1 MKFIFFVYILLFSN
15 IYAAKIIEYES
26 QPNILKEN
34 KYIKKQLSLYE
45 SKTQF
50 NIAVL
55 YLEQEKYLKAISI
68 FKKTANKLKV
78 ESFLNIGIAY
88 YKLKSQNN
96 AYLYLKKLYNLKNL
110 NKQNIYAY
118 ISTCYYLY
126 LITNDRKY
134 LSDILGVL
142 KDKSIRK
149 QDENTRLLLVNT
161 YIILKQY
168 KKAIRVL
175 RTLNEY
181 NYLKLALLYIKVKEY
196 DNAEVYLQKALN
208 QTKDEK
214 STNDIIWF
222 TIYND
227 LKTNSISKLKDHIDL
242 VDDRLDEFRQYPRM
256 DLRIYFNKDKYSSKD
271 YFNMV
276 NNFSIQRKI
285 DMLFYFTPFIFA
297 DNKELK
303 QDSIYAFI
311 LKDINGIEALNN
323 MIEYNKNFTNIVKKD
338 PIIRANELQK
348 QIDKKEKIKSYEYYN
363 LALSYAQIFDYKN
376 AYKNFYKAYLLKK
389 SNKLYSSLVL
399 VSALRANIKLNKK
412 EKTQI
417 KDNLVNFKGQY
428 VYFGHYIYKIFFSK
442 NYKIEDEKISLKYKN
457 SVFYRALHFIDNK
470 NEKDSTL
477 QEPLLLNDGKDPLV
491 FLFRTIVKKENE
503 SEYTYVARL
512 QDYLPKHYN
521 DYFLKG
527 PLIITEYYID
537 ILKAVGIFNKVNF
550 NIPNDNTPTYLRTK
564 ALINL
569 YDGYPIQSIKILED
583 IKSKY
588 NLNDKY
594 TYNLLVASYLSAGD
608 YVNASATLTMMEFEL
623 KDDNARFLNGIQLL
637 QDLKLNSAKSSF
649 RKPYTGRLID
659 FQLKGFDKY
668 LEDL

>member
-1 MKFIFFVYILLFSN
+1 MKLIIFVYILFLSN
-15 IYAAKIIEYES
+15 IYASKITEYES

-55 YLEQEKYLKAISI
+55 YLEQEKYLKAINI
-68 FKKTANKLKV
+68 FKKTANRLKV
-78 ESFLNIGIAY
+78 ESFLNIAIAY

-96 AYLYLKKLYNLKNL
+96 AYLYLKKLYDLKNL
-110 NKQNIYAY
+110 KKQNIYAY
-118 ISTCYYLY
+118 VSSCYYLY

-134 LSDILGVL
+134 ISSLLESL
-142 KDKSIRK
+142 KDKRVKKLS
-149 QDENTRLLLVNT
+149 ENTRLLLVNT

-168 KKAIRVL
+168 KKAIKVL

-181 NYLKLALLYIKVKEY
+181 NYLKLALLYIKAKEY
-196 DNAEVYLQKALN
+196 KSSEIYLQKALN

-214 STNDIIWF
+214 TTNDIIWF
-222 TIYND
+222 IVYND
-227 LKTNSISKLKDHIDL
+227 LKTNNIAKIRDHIDL
-242 VDDRLDEFRQYPRM
+242 IDDRLDEFKQYPRM
-256 DLRIYFNKDKYSSKD
+256 DLRIYFNKNKYSSKD
-271 YFNMV
+271 YFNMIHK
-276 NNFSIQRKI
+276 FSKQRKI
-285 DMLFYFTPFIFA
+285 DMLFYFVPYIFA

-311 LKDINGIEALNN
+311 LKDINSIEALDN

-348 QIDKKEKIKSYEYYN
+348 QIDSKNKIKSYEYYN

-399 VSALRANIKLNKK
+399 VSALRANVRLDKKLKA
-412 EKTQI
+412 QI
-417 KDNLVNFKGQY
+417 KDNLLNFKGQY
-428 VYFGHYIYKIFFSK
+428 SYFGHYIYKIMFNK
-442 NYKIEDEKISLKYKN
+442 NYKIEDEKISLKDKR

-470 NEKDSTL
+470 NDKDTTL
-477 QEPLLLNDGKDPLV
+477 EEPLLIHDGKDPLV

-503 SEYTYVARL
+503 SDYTYIARL

-537 ILKAVGIFNKVNF
+537 ILKAVGIFNKVDF

-569 YDGYPIQSIKILED
+569 YDGYAIESIKILED
-583 IKSKY
+583 IKDKY

-608 YVNASATLTMMEFEL
+608 YTNASATLTMLQFEL
-623 KDDNARFLNGIQLL
+623 KDENARFLNGVQLL
-637 QDLKLNSAKSSF
+637 QDLKLNSAKDSF

>member
-1 MKFIFFVYILLFSN
+1 VKLIIFVYILFFSN

-96 AYLYLKKLYNLKNL
+96 SYLYLKKLYDLKNL

-118 ISTCYYLY
+118 VSTCYYLY
-126 LITNDRKY
+126 LITKNRKY

-181 NYLKLALLYIKVKEY
+181 NYLKLALLYIKAKDY
-196 DNAEVYLQKALN
+196 DNSEVYLQKALN

-276 NNFSIQRKI
+276 NNFSKQRKI

-311 LKDINGIEALNN
+311 LKDINSIEALND

-348 QIDKKEKIKSYEYYN
+348 QIDKKDKIKSYEYYN

-412 EKTQI
+412 EKAQI

-503 SEYTYVARL
+503 SDYTYVARL

-583 IKSKY
+583 IKNKY

-659 FQLKGFDKY
+659 FELKGFDKY

>member
-1 MKFIFFVYILLFSN
+1 MKLIIFVYILFFSN

-96 AYLYLKKLYNLKNL
+96 SYLYLKKLYDLKNL

-118 ISTCYYLY
+118 VSTCYYLY
-126 LITNDRKY
+126 LITKNRKY

-181 NYLKLALLYIKVKEY
+181 NYLKLALLYIKAKDY
-196 DNAEVYLQKALN
+196 DNSEVYLQKALN

-276 NNFSIQRKI
+276 NNFSKQRKI

-311 LKDINGIEALNN
+311 LKDINSIEALND

-348 QIDKKEKIKSYEYYN
+348 QIDKKDKIKSYEYYN

-412 EKTQI
+412 EKAQI

-503 SEYTYVARL
+503 SDYTYVARL

-583 IKSKY
+583 IKNKY

-659 FQLKGFDKY
+659 FELKGFDKY

>member
-1 MKFIFFVYILLFSN
+1 VKFIFFVYILLFSN

>member
-1 MKFIFFVYILLFSN
+1 VKLIIFVYILFFSN

-96 AYLYLKKLYNLKNL
+96 SYLYLKKLYDLKNL

-118 ISTCYYLY
+118 VSTCYYLY
-126 LITNDRKY
+126 LITKNRKY

-181 NYLKLALLYIKVKEY
+181 NYLKLALLYIKAKDY
-196 DNAEVYLQKALN
+196 DNSEVYLQKALN

-276 NNFSIQRKI
+276 NNFSKQRKI

-311 LKDINGIEALNN
+311 LKDINSIEALND

-348 QIDKKEKIKSYEYYN
+348 QIDKKDKIKSYEYYN

-376 AYKNFYKAYLLKK
+376 AHKNFYKAYLLKK

-412 EKTQI
+412 EKAQI

-503 SEYTYVARL
+503 SDYTYVARL

-583 IKSKY
+583 IKNKY

-659 FQLKGFDKY
+659 FELKGFDKY